1 MATLLLLASTALAQR
16 SPASPGIIITTPEVD
31 LAYETYGASSPATSV
46 IVANGGPGLSHIY
59 MLQNDVWTRLSHHRQ
74 IVFYDQRGTG
84 KSKHVKPD
92 ASWGMDEQL
101 ADMEAVRA
109 KFGFQKFDLVG
120 DSYGGLLAMA
130 YAAAHPEHIEKLILS
145 DSAAPAWKDI
155 VRVLP
160 DVFPDVL
167 EQIAAREKSNGNSP
181 AAADQRIRDH
191 FLMLFYSEA
200 NRDAY
205 LAGVK
210 DLESVPQVSAAVQKP
225 TKTLDLQPQTPNTE
239 MRGKWK
245 AAAIP
250 SLAGKRVI
258 ITGANSGIGYHA
270 ALKLA
275 RKGAQVV
282 LACRDRQRGEDA
294 LARLHA
300 DSPGTQTELAIL
312 DLASLRSVRDFAE
325 KELARHRPLH
335 ILINNAGVMAPPKR
349 LQTADGFELQFGT
362 NVLGHFALTAHLMSA
377 LEQAAASSDR
387 PRIVTI

>member
-1 MATLLLLASTALAQR
+1 MHRFLVALLLLSSSALAQQTPT
-16 SPASPGIIITTPEVD
+16 STGMIPTPEVD
-31 LAYETYGASSPATSV
+31 LAYETYGTAGKATPV

-59 MLQNDVWTRLSHHRQ
+59 MLQNDVWTRLSRDRQ

-92 ASWGMDEQL
+92 ASWGMDAQV

-167 EQIAAREKSNGNSP
+167 EQIAAREKSSASSP
-181 AAADQRIRDH
+181 DAADQRIRDH

-210 DLESVPQVSAAVQKP
+210 DLESVPQVSAAVQKA
-225 TKTLDLQPQTPNTE
+225 TRTLDLTPELPKFKFPTMVITGRYDMNVTPVTAWNIY
-239 MRGKWK
+239 K
-245 AAAIP
+245 AIP
-250 SLAGKRVI
+250 
-258 ITGANSGIGYHA
+258 GAKFVVFEKSGHLPSYEEPD
-270 ALKLA
+270 KYV
-275 RKGAQVV
+275 QVV
-282 LACRDRQRGEDA
+282 EA
-294 LARLHA
+294 
-300 DSPGTQTELAIL
+300 
-312 DLASLRSVRDFAE
+312 F
-325 KELARHRPLH
+325 
-335 ILINNAGVMAPPKR
+335 
-349 LQTADGFELQFGT
+349 
-362 NVLGHFALTAHLMSA
+362 LG
-377 LEQAAASSDR
+377 Q
-387 PRIVTI
+387 P